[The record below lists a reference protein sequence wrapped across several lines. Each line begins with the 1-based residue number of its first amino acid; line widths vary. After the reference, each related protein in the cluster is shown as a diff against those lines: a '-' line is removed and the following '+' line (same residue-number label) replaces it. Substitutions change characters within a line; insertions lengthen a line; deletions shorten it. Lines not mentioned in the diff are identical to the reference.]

1 MLKVRTFQRNIDFKR
16 TGDQTK
22 SGFLPVTLSWGLYEA
37 TQPAMSTCMIKK
49 AYFMINRMAVKK
61 CQSMP

>member
-49 AYFMINRMAVKK
+49 A
-61 CQSMP
+61 